1 MPNNNNNT
9 NFTRASDLETFF
21 SGSNWVLEFE
31 DFEVSSQDPVGSG
44 DEVDKGNFKGLYPKV
59 EINEDTGEISR
70 LISRD
75 SRYGKNG
82 NKILK
87 IDLRAVHI
95 GKEKNGE
102 LQGAFL
108 LTDPIKNKV
117 GGQKLIEEVI
127 IYSHGSISSRG
138 DEYEIVLKKDMPVI
152 SLLGPHEKI
161 LSIGKGCITP
171 YAEVSF
177 EGITLTSEQAKADF
191 YTLGYK
197 AITGAPL
204 RYDTITGEPLGVIHN
219 YKLTKF
225 DSDQLS
231 DDSKHVLDDVTVHM
245 QLQREIAKTCR
256 ENGLAYETDALKLKP
271 GVRFVP
277 LVDTIVV
284 RAKGEMDT
292 SDVIK
297 IAQERGYKK
306 IICNFCRCLAPVSKP
321 HWITN
326 LFRKA
331 GPNKPEPEVYC
342 AKDTKLL
349 EKPIFL
355 SWAEVAKLE
364 YTRIEAAKHEAEL
377 LSSFAPRMSR

>member
-9 NFTRASDLETFF
+9 NFTRVSDLETFF

-44 DEVDKGNFKGLYPKV
+44 DEVDKGNFKGLYREV
-59 EINEDTGEISR
+59 EINEDTGEVSR
-70 LISRD
+70 RVIRATK
-75 SRYGKNG
+75 YGRNG
-82 NKILK
+82 DKILE
-87 IDLRAVHI
+87 IDLRAVHV

-117 GGQKLIEEVI
+117 NGEKPIEELL
-127 IYSHGSISSRG
+127 IYSHGSISNRG
-138 DEYEIVLKKDMPVI
+138 DEGEIVLKKGMPVI
-152 SLLGPHEKI
+152 SFLGPHEAI
-161 LSIGKGCITP
+161 LNIELGCITP

-177 EGITLTSEQAKADF
+177 EGITLTSEQAKYDF
-191 YTLGYK
+191 ETSGYQ
-197 AITGAPL
+197 AITGAPI
-204 RYDTITGEPLGVIHN
+204 RYDAKTGAPLGVIHN
-219 YKLTKF
+219 YELTKF
-225 DSDQLS
+225 DSDQLTG
-231 DDSKHVLDDVTVHM
+231 DLRHVLDKVTEHM

-256 ENGLAYETDALKLKP
+256 EDGHAYETDPLKLKP

-277 LVDTIVV
+277 LVDTIVI

-306 IICNFCRCLAPVSKP
+306 IICNFCRSLAPVSKP

-326 LFRKA
+326 LFLKA
-331 GPNKPEPEVYC
+331 GPNKPAPEVYC